1 MRNIKENQ
9 VAKIKYCFNSESNI
23 SALEVPAEH
32 NGPGSAKLMN
42 VTLWIFIMEV
52 DVLELVPS
60 DRFVNQNRQ
69 KTEIGEGAKGAES
82 VENRVVFHVEQDKNG
97 EAVKRNGIVQIP
109 RRAKSPLL
117 VSLGQIALGILG
129 IVSV

>member
-1 MRNIKENQ
+1 
-9 VAKIKYCFNSESNI
+9 
-23 SALEVPAEH
+23 
-32 NGPGSAKLMN
+32 
-42 VTLWIFIMEV
+42 MEV